1 MKEVDIIVIGG
12 GAAGLMAA
20 AGAAATA
27 KAARAAATTEAEAA
41 QETREAGAAECA
53 GQPTGTD
60 RCSVLVLEKMPR
72 PGRKIMITGKGR
84 CNFTNAKPWNEFSGH
99 IHPKANFL
107 KPAFYNLTA
116 EKMIDFIERQG
127 IECVVERG
135 DRAFPSSH
143 HASEIVDALV
153 KAAEQAGAQIICNK
167 EVRRIE
173 TPDLVGSDGDGR
185 TCRSDGS
192 GTKSDVIAGLT
203 GNPCRSDGNG
213 MKSDVIAGLT
223 GNPCKRFRIKCS
235 DGSEYSCS
243 RLIICTGG
251 LSYPKTGST
260 GDGFEWAKELGHSVR
275 PLFPSLTAIVPK
287 GYKDLSTS
295 LEMTKGALERTKM
308 IKGTKGHIHRNEPLS
323 EIGKLLCGNQLKN
336 VNLSLVIDG
345 NEAASEFGDMDF
357 TDGGIEGPI
366 GFKVSRKCVNAIIN
380 GSKVAVILDMKPAV
394 GLEDLTV
401 RINTLWNEVSKDKRN
416 ASRQY
421 KEKFRILLS
430 KVLPMSLV
438 QGFIRLNPN
447 TDHKTLA
454 KALKNWRFEIE
465 GYVGY
470 ERCVITA
477 GGISA
482 DEISPKTLESKLIAG
497 LYFAGEVL
505 DLDADTGGYNLQ
517 AAFSTGYLAGQSAA
531 KSL

>member
-1 MKEVDIIVIGG
+1 
-12 GAAGLMAA
+12 MAA
-20 AGAAATA
+20 AGAAAT
-27 KAARAAATTEAEAA
+27 TE
-41 QETREAGAAECA
+41 AAECA
-53 GQPTGTD
+53 GQPTGANK
-60 RCSVLVLEKMPR
+60 CNVLVLEKMPR

-143 HASEIVDALV
+143 HASDIVDALV
-153 KAAEQAGAQIICNK
+153 KAAEQAGAQLICNK

-173 TPDLVGSDGDGR
+173 TPVLVGSDG
-185 TCRSDGS
+185 S
-192 GTKSDVIAGLT
+192 GT
-203 GNPCRSDGNG
+203 
-213 MKSDVIAGLT
+213 KSDVIAGLT

-295 LEMTKGALERTKM
+295 LEMTKGALERTKEALEM
-308 IKGTKGHIHRNEPLS
+308 TKGTKGHIHRNEPLS

-454 KALKNWRFEIE
+454 KALKNWRLEIE

-482 DEISPKTLESKLIAG
+482 DEISPKTLESKLLAG